1 MRTHANACLN
11 DNDNDNVN
19 VNLYKALQMTIKH
32 YAYLYDNDN
41 VNDIDNDNVNE
52 NENDNVQPFYGLQKK
67 REKRKIYFL
76 LVLTSLFFTD
86 RIEVEEH

>member
-1 MRTHANACLN
+1 
-11 DNDNDNVN
+11 
-19 VNLYKALQMTIKH
+19 MTIEH

-41 VNDIDNDNVNE
+41 ENDNDNDNE
-52 NENDNVQPFYGLQKK
+52 NDYDNDNVQPFYGLQKK

-86 RIEVEEH
+86 RIEVEER

>member
-1 MRTHANACLN
+1 
-11 DNDNDNVN
+11 
-19 VNLYKALQMTIKH
+19 MTIEH

-41 VNDIDNDNVNE
+41 ENDNDNDNE
-52 NENDNVQPFYGLQKK
+52 NDYDNDNVQPFYGLQKK

-86 RIEVEEH
+86 RIEVERE